1 MVAGRGRSRASM
13 PLHPAGNA
21 WHAPRSAQASRG
33 AVRGTC
39 RAAERRPM
47 QCARTAFW
55 RNSPRRSA
63 GARNF
68 PDSERDPCA
77 PARLRRISATP
88 RRSGGRPNSAPG
100 SHESAG
106 RAVALACDRRGDP
119 ALAEFMARLDSAAP
133 ACTCSS
139 CRRGRP
145 RRTTPPKGSRGAG
158 RPAQDQGRTALA
170 GRRGGVL
177 RDVAAQDGPGDAR
190 PADARL
196 SRGCTDPPA
205 PRRAAPRRAA
215 QGRPHPATPA
225 RP

>member
-1 MVAGRGRSRASM
+1 M

-21 WHAPRSAQASRG
+21 WHAPGSAQASRG

-88 RRSGGRPNSAPG
+88 KRSGGRPNSAPG
-100 SHESAG
+100 SATSLPGAPWLSPATAAAIPPWPSSWQGSTTPRRPVPVRHATAG
-106 RAVALACDRRGDP
+106 APDEQPLRKAPEGPAVLRKIRGAPPSLAG
-119 ALAEFMARLDSAAP
+119 AGEFCAP
-133 ACTCSS
+133 P
-139 CRRGRP
+139 P
-145 RRTTPPKGSRGAG
+145 RRTARGM
-158 RPAQDQGRTALA
+158 
-170 GRRGGVL
+170 RGL
-177 RDVAAQDGPGDAR
+177 R
-190 PADARL
+190 
-196 SRGCTDPPA
+196 PPA
-205 PRRAAPRRAA
+205 YL
-215 QGRPHPATPA
+215 GVH
-225 RP
+225 